1 MLETKNE
8 FIKIINEYYE
18 ITFFGGAGVSTESNI
33 PDFRG
38 TGGLT
43 DLNIEYSFEEILSHN
58 FLFEKP
64 DIFYD
69 FYKKHMIYPNARPNG
84 AHIKLAE
91 LENKGRPISVITQNI
106 DGLHQVAGSKK
117 VRELHGSI
125 HRNYCS
131 KCKKQFDLSYIL
143 STNGIPYCDECYGL
157 IRPDVVLYGEELDYN
172 VIENSITDIRKSKV
186 LIVGGTSLNVYPAAG
201 LLKYFNGDY
210 LILINKS
217 KTPYDRYA
225 DLIIREPIGKFLSE
239 TI

>member
-8 FIKIINEYYE
+8 FIKIINEYNE

-43 DLNIEYSFEEILSHN
+43 DLNIEYSFEEILSHH

-91 LENKGRPISVITQNI
+91 LENKGRLISVITQNI

-131 KCKKQFDLSYIL
+131 KCKKLFDLSYIL
-143 STNGIPYCDECYGL
+143 STNGIPYCDECNGL

-186 LIVGGTSLNVYPAAG
+186 LIVGGTSLNIYPAAG